1 MCEHGRTNEMRLGGR
16 VWGIDACIAPLVK
29 ALNQG
34 GMATMAS
41 CCGHGKMDGVISLQ
55 DGRELVIMST
65 KDRERHFE
73 QFPHT
78 IHGEIR
84 EKGQDD
90 E

>member
-1 MCEHGRTNEMRLGGR
+1 MCEHGRTNEMMLGGR
-16 VWGIDACIAPLVK
+16 WWRIDVCIAPLVK

-34 GMATMAS
+34 GMVTVAS

-65 KDRERHFE
+65 KEREQHFE

-84 EKGQDD
+84 EEGPDD